1 MEGGEMDIDEIL
13 FCVMVLLALF
23 VIGMLW
29 TGVI

>member
-1 MEGGEMDIDEIL
+1 MEGGEMDRDEIL
-13 FCVMVLLALF
+13 FCVMVLMALF